1 MRKPK
6 CYEIDYI
13 HFLIASPNAISCCEA
28 SRSDP
33 RRYRPAAH
41 DSYTRLLHRLEP
53 DPETLYQEVKPL
65 IHKQQGVLVID
76 DSTLDKP
83 YSQKIK
89 PVSHHWSG
97 KHHAVVKGINLISMV
112 WTDGDLMMPV
122 DYRVYD
128 KTGDQKTKND
138 HFQEML
144 DKAKERGFKPEAVLF
159 DGWYSSL
166 ANLKRVRD
174 HGWIFLTRLKENRTV
189 SMDRSGHKKISEI
202 EIVETGSVVHLK
214 GFGSIKVFKIVA
226 KDGDIEY
233 WATNNLMMD
242 EIRRLTLAERS
253 WAIEDY
259 HRILKQT
266 CSVERCQ
273 LQSSRSQKNHIGLAI
288 RAMARL
294 TWTFFQTGVSQYE
307 LKRSIVR
314 DAVRKYRNKPVYQ
327 FGAFA

>member
-6 CYEIDYI
+6 CNEFDVID
-13 HFLIASPNAISCCEA
+13 FLIASPNVASCCEA

-33 RRYRPAAH
+33 RRFSPAAH
-41 DSYTRLLHRLEP
+41 DSYTRLLQRLEP
-53 DPETLYQEVKPL
+53 DPETLFKEVRPL
-65 IHKQQGVLVID
+65 VDKLRGVLVID

-83 YSQKIK
+83 YSRKIE
-89 PVSHHWSG
+89 PVSYHWSG

-128 KTGDQKTKND
+128 KAGDGKTKND
-138 HFQEML
+138 HFQDML
-144 DKAKERGFKPEAVLF
+144 DTAKTRGFMPDAVLF
-159 DGWYSSL
+159 DSWYAGL

-174 HGWIFLTRLKENRTV
+174 HGWIFLTRLKANRKVDPDRQGYRQV
-189 SMDRSGHKKISEI
+189 SEVEI
-202 EIVETGSVVHLK
+202 AETGSIVHLE

-233 WATNNLMMD
+233 WATNDLTMD
-242 EIRRLTLAERS
+242 DLQRLALAERC
-253 WAIEDY
+253 WAVEDY

-266 CSVERCQ
+266 CNVERCQ
-273 LQSSRSQKNHIGLAI
+273 MRSTRSQKNHIGLAI
-288 RAMARL
+288 RAFARL
-294 TWTFFQTGVSQYE
+294 TWTFFETGISQYE

-314 DAVRKYRNKPVYQ
+314 DAVKKYRSKLVYRIE
-327 FGAFA
+327 AFA

>member
-1 MRKPK
+1 MRQPK
-6 CYEIDYI
+6 CHEDDYI
-13 HFLIASPNAISCCEA
+13 QFLIASPDVISCCEA

-33 RRYRPAAH
+33 RRHRPAAH
-41 DSYTRLLHRLEP
+41 DSYTRLLQRLEP
-53 DPETLYQEVKPL
+53 DPETLFEEVEPL
-65 IHKQQGVLVID
+65 VDKLRGVLVID

-83 YSQKIK
+83 YSRKIE
-89 PVSHHWSG
+89 PVSYHWSG

-128 KTGDQKTKND
+128 KAGDGKSKND
-138 HFQEML
+138 HFQNML
-144 DKAKERGFKPEAVLF
+144 DQAKQRDFKPEAILF
-159 DGWYSSL
+159 DSWYSGL

-174 HGWIFLTRLKENRTV
+174 YGWIFLTRLKANRKVDPDRQGYRQV
-189 SMDRSGHKKISEI
+189 SDVEI
-202 EIVETGSVVHLK
+202 EPRGSIVHLE

-233 WATNNLMMD
+233 WATNDLTMD
-242 EIRRLTLAERS
+242 ELRRLSLAELS
-253 WAIEDY
+253 WAVEDY

-266 CSVERCQ
+266 CNIERCQ
-273 LQSSRSQKNHIGLAI
+273 MRSSRSQKNHIGLAI

-294 TWTFFQTGVSQYE
+294 TWTFYMTGISQYE

-314 DAVRKYRNKPVYQ
+314 DAVRNYRSKPSFQ
-327 FGAFA
+327 IEGFT